1 MTTLY
6 KVSSGE
12 LVPVQ
17 RMTLAKEE
25 VLEGWISKDPS
36 IIGLDVL
43 IIGRQI
49 VTDHKGR
56 IDILAIDREGDLTIV
71 ELKRDRTPREVVAQV
86 LDYASWIAGLSTKRI
101 HEIAMDKLGKR
112 LETAYFE
119 RFDAPLPETLNGSHS
134 MVIVAS
140 DFDASSKRIVEYLA
154 QEHDVN
160 INTAFFNVFEEDGQ
174 QLLATDWLMDQQE
187 VVDRAESKKKLPWTG
202 CYYVNAGH
210 DSSVRDWEDMC
221 RFGFIAAGYGRFY
234 SGRLNRLSE
243 GDPIYVYQKGAG
255 YIGFGSVTSAA
266 VMSKD
271 FVFPDGRQLSEVTL
285 HQPSVLH
292 DPDDPEMSD
301 YIVGVDWHKT
311 FSIGE
316 AQTFTG
322 VFANQNVVCKL
333 RDPATLEFLKRAFG
347 ENPAS
352 EPARSIHGLS
362 ARAISSAAK
371 GSLGGPV
378 LV

>member
-101 HEIAMDKLGKR
+101 HEIAMDKLEKR
-112 LETAYFE
+112 LETAFLE

-154 QEHDVN
+154 QEYDVS
-160 INTAFFNVFEEDGQ
+160 INTAFFNVFEENGQ

-202 CYYVNAGH
+202 YYYVNAGH
-210 DSSVRDWEDMC
+210 YPSVRDWEDM
-221 RFGFIAAGYGRFY
+221 RQFGFIAAGNGRFY
-234 SGRLNRLSE
+234 SGRLNQLSE
-243 GDPIYVYQKGAG
+243 GDPIYVYQKGSG
-255 YIGFGSVTSAA
+255 YIGFGSVISAT

-271 FVFPDGRQLSEVTL
+271 FVLSDGRELSEVTL

-292 DPDDPEMSD
+292 DPDDPEMSE
-301 YIVGVDWHKT
+301 YIVGVNWHKT
-311 FSIGE
+311 FPIGE

-322 VFANQNVVCKL
+322 AFANQNVVCKL

-347 ENPAS
+347 ENSAS
-352 EPARSIHGLS
+352 EPESEG
-362 ARAISSAAK
+362 SSAA
-371 GSLGGPV
+371 P
-378 LV
+378 